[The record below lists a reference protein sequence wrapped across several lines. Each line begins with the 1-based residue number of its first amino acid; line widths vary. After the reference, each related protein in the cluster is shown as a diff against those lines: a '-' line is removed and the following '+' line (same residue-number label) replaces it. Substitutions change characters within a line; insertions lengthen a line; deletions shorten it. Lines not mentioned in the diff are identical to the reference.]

1 MNELIL
7 SVSRLL
13 AKILNPFIV
22 ILAIAEVVLM
32 VRSYAE
38 MKLLKKRIDELN
50 ASTAGKSILTHK
62 KEGKLIT
69 EYKVISDRDWRAF
82 DKFCDDYQNRSM
94 LFSWASLIIQI
105 FPLLGILGTVTGL
118 FIAMNSNADWSNAQ
132 SLFEGVRFALSST
145 VLGILFAVIFKIA
158 DIAFS
163 ARYLGYIDDG
173 ISRFRE
179 NYNVEKELPLGGGDL
194 GSCDT
199 GGSSLP
205 PGGDEK

>member
-13 AKILNPFIV
+13 AQILNPYIV

-32 VRSYAE
+32 MRSYAE

-50 ASTAGKSILTHK
+50 ASTAGKSVLTHK
-62 KEGKLIT
+62 KEGKIIS
-69 EYKVISDRDWRAF
+69 EYKVISDRDWRSF
-82 DKFCDDYQNRSM
+82 DKFCDDYQNKSV
-94 LFSWASLIIQI
+94 LFSWVSLIIQI

-118 FIAMNSNADWSNAQ
+118 FIAMNSNADWSSAQ

-145 VLGILFAVIFKIA
+145 VLGILFAVIFKTA
-158 DIAFS
+158 DIGFS

-173 ISRFRE
+173 IYRFRE
-179 NYNVEKELPLGGGDL
+179 NYNVEKELPLEGGDI
-194 GSCDT
+194 GSYDT
-199 GGSSLP
+199 DVSSLS
-205 PGGDEK
+205 PGGDEE